1 MNERDAKCEPAG
13 GRHAF
18 YVGGECRREAE
29 HVDLVDSLCRGSN
42 AGGFVGRWDRPS
54 QWLVHRAARAAPP
67 ALVGRLEEEWLAD
80 LATRPSVFSRMRF
93 ALGCCWATMV
103 IAHELRAAVP
113 VTSSAAG
120 PNILGDAGYFSRRS
134 LTLLLVVA
142 LHVALF
148 FALMNG
154 LVTKVHKI
162 IEQPIVPRF
171 IDPTHPRDL
180 PPPPP
185 PALEKWRMIDIPPP
199 ESPRVGSYD
208 EPVDVNPDPHAIL
221 PPPPT
226 PPAPP
231 RAVTRVPGGPGN
243 GFPNTDEYYPSISK
257 WKLEQGIAT
266 VRVCVDTNGRLTGEP
281 TTVASSG
288 SARLDVGALQL
299 AKAGSGHY
307 RPTLEDGK
315 AVNSCYSFRVRF
327 ELRN

>member
-1 MNERDAKCEPAG
+1 MNERDANGEPAG
-13 GRHAF
+13 TSAP
-18 YVGGECRREAE
+18 
-29 HVDLVDSLCRGSN
+29 GSI
-42 AGGFVGRWDRPS
+42 GRWDRVS
-54 QWLVHRAARAAPP
+54 QSLVHRAASAAPP
-67 ALVGRLEEEWLAD
+67 ALAARLEEEWLAD
-80 LATRPSVFSRMRF
+80 IATRPSVFSRLRF

-113 VTSSAAG
+113 LASTAAG
-120 PNILGDAGYFSRRS
+120 PNFLGDAGYFSRRS
-134 LTLLLVVA
+134 LTLLLVLA

-171 IDPTHPRDL
+171 IDPTPHSQDL

-185 PALEKWRMIDIPPP
+185 PALAKWRMTDVPPP
-199 ESPRVGSYD
+199 EYPPVGPYD
-208 EPVDVNPDPHAIL
+208 DTVDVNPDLHNTL
-221 PPPPT
+221 PQSPIPPS
-226 PPAPP
+226 PP
-231 RAVTRVPGGPGN
+231 RAVTRIPGGPGS

-266 VRVCVDTNGRLTGEP
+266 VRVCVDTTGRLTGEP
-281 TTVASSG
+281 ITVASSG
-288 SARLDVGALQL
+288 SARLDAGALQL

>member
-1 MNERDAKCEPAG
+1 MNERDANGEPVAG
-13 GRHAF
+13 R
-18 YVGGECRREAE
+18 
-29 HVDLVDSLCRGSN
+29 
-42 AGGFVGRWDRPS
+42 FVGRWDRVS
-54 QWLVHRAARAAPP
+54 EWLVHGAASAAPP
-67 ALVGRLEEEWLAD
+67 ALVARLEEEWLAD
-80 LATRPSVFSRMRF
+80 LAPRRSVFSRLRF

-103 IAHELRAAVP
+103 IAHELRATVP
-113 VTSSAAG
+113 VTRTAAG
-120 PNILGDAGYFSRRS
+120 PNFLGDAGYFSRRS

-171 IDPTHPRDL
+171 IDHAPPTDL

-185 PALEKWRMIDIPPP
+185 PTLERWRMIDIPPP
-199 ESPRVGSYD
+199 ENPPVGPYDNPVDAKPDVHDIVPQPPTLPSPPRV
-208 EPVDVNPDPHAIL
+208 VN
-221 PPPPT
+221 
-226 PPAPP
+226 
-231 RAVTRVPGGPGN
+231 RVPGGPGS
-243 GFPNTDEYYPSISK
+243 GFPNTDEFYPSISK

-266 VRVCVDTNGRLTGEP
+266 VRVCVDANGRLTAAP
-281 TTVASSG
+281 TTVESSG
-288 SARLDVGALQL
+288 TARLDAGAIQL